1 MSAGSKS
8 VCMNCTG
15 VMVMLRLDVA
25 GQKRKAEGEKIEVV
39 LCRFTQNVLMIL
51 HYFQNSVE
59 ITIVVFVI

>member
-8 VCMNCTG
+8 VCMNSTG

-25 GQKRKAEGEKIEVV
+25 GQKRKKIEVV
-39 LCRFTQNVLMIL
+39 LCQFTQNVLMIL

-59 ITIVVFVI
+59 ITIVFFAI

>member
-39 LCRFTQNVLMIL
+39 LCQFTQNVLMIL

-59 ITIVVFVI
+59 ITIVFFVI